1 MNKININYENIGK
14 NIKKLRLKNGYTQ
27 EELSELVDITC
38 SYVGQIERNE
48 RKISIDKLYKIANVF
63 NVSIDSI
70 IEKTSEDKQKT
81 NKKDLMLKEIWEV
94 IKKYDNKL

>member
-14 NIKKLRLKNGYTQ
+14 NIK
-27 EELSELVDITC
+27 
-38 SYVGQIERNE
+38 
-48 RKISIDKLYKIANVF
+48 KLYKIANVF